1 MRVCLVISNKL
12 TTQFVNWL
20 QGRAVARSCGFFL
33 FVIGV
38 FMYIKKYLKLIN
50 QQLEL
55 AEYRG
60 EFAYYYNK
68 LCYYN
73 KLKKQGVKYV

>member
-1 MRVCLVISNKL
+1 M
-12 TTQFVNWL
+12 QFVNTIAYKGVQWHAL
-20 QGRAVARSCGFFL
+20 VVFFL

-38 FMYIKKYLKLIN
+38 FMHIKKYLKLIN

>member
-1 MRVCLVISNKL
+1 
-12 TTQFVNWL
+12 
-20 QGRAVARSCGFFL
+20 
-33 FVIGV
+33 
-38 FMYIKKYLKLIN
+38 MYIKKYLKLIN